1 VRFAI
6 RSSIFTVLLGALASS
21 APAAAQ
27 TAPNQGFQLNRYE
40 PTAAGEWSFA
50 VDHPWYSSIR
60 YFAAGV
66 TLNYAHK
73 PLVIGALNSDGS
85 FNESRGLVDHQFIAH
100 IDLAG
105 SFLDRVLVT
114 ASLPLVLLNDGQ
126 AGSAAGVG
134 DPRLGAMVRVYGQ
147 PYESVFSAS
156 VGLGL
161 WIPLRAISDSIPASY
176 SDKDVRVLPKVAL
189 GGVWNKLLWSGT
201 VGFMYRPEAETVLP
215 AGLGAE
221 PGRAAAELQ
230 FGLAASYWDQER
242 RFAVG
247 PEILIATAALGRDSF
262 SRFGTS
268 LEAMIAGHYNVAK
281 LVQVGLA
288 LGTGFV
294 RQPGTPDFRG
304 LLRVAYAP
312 TRSKDPD
319 RDGDGIKDR
328 VDACPD
334 TRGVPTDNPRT
345 HGCPPIADRDLDGV
359 PDSEDRCP
367 DEHKGSNPDPAR
379 LGCPMAPPEVDRDG
393 DGVLDKDD
401 QCPDTHKG
409 QSPDPNR
416 NGCPAQDSDKDGVV
430 DPIDQCL
437 FEPAGLHPDPNR
449 IGCPLPDRD
458 KDTVPDK
465 TDACPDKPGAPN
477 PNPKKNGCPS
487 LVEVRGG
494 QLVILKPVFF
504 ATDKD
509 VILNQSFAVLQAVA
523 DVLAA
528 TPEIKRIRIE
538 GHTDSQG
545 KVAYNVDLSNRRANS
560 VMRWLVGHGISAER
574 LEAKGYGPERPVA
587 TNNTAAGRA
596 KNRRVEFHIA
606 ESAGVQVQT
615 QSPAQMPTP
624 AQNP

>member
-1 VRFAI
+1 MRLAI
-6 RSSIFTVLLGALASS
+6 RSSILSAVLGTLVLGG
-21 APAAAQ
+21 PAAAQ
-27 TAPNQGFQLNRYE
+27 DMPNQGFQLNRYE

-50 VDHPWYSSIR
+50 VDHPWYSSLR

-73 PLVIGALNSDGS
+73 PLVIGSLSSDGS
-85 FNESRGLVDHQFIAH
+85 FSEQRGLVDHQFIAH
-100 IDLAG
+100 VDLAG
-105 SFLDRVLVT
+105 SFLDRVLIT
-114 ASLPLVLLNDGQ
+114 ASLPLVLANVGE
-126 AGSAAGVG
+126 AGSGAGVG
-134 DPRLGAMVRVYGQ
+134 DPRLGAMVRVHGQ
-147 PYESVFSAS
+147 PYQSVFSAS
-156 VGLGL
+156 VGLNV
-161 WIPLRAISDSIPASY
+161 WIPLRAISESIPPTY

-201 VGFMYRPEAETVLP
+201 VGFMYRPEATTVLP
-215 AGLGAE
+215 SGVSGD
-221 PGRAAAELQ
+221 PGRAASELQ
-230 FGLAASYWDQER
+230 FGLAASYYDQER

-247 PEILIATAALGRDSF
+247 PELLIATAALGRDSF

-268 LEAMIAGHYNVAK
+268 VEAMIAGHYNIAK

-312 TRSKDPD
+312 MGSKEPD

-334 TRGVPTDNPRT
+334 VRGVPSDNPRT
-345 HGCPPIADRDLDGV
+345 HGCPPVADRDLDGV
-359 PDSEDRCP
+359 PDNEDLCP
-367 DEHKGSNPDPAR
+367 DTHKGDSPDPAR
-379 LGCPMAPPEVDRDG
+379 AGCPLPPPETDRDG
-393 DGVLDKDD
+393 DGVGDKED

-416 NGCPAQDSDKDGVV
+416 LGCPAQDSDKDGVI
-430 DPIDQCL
+430 DPVDQCL
-437 FEPAGLHPDPNR
+437 FEPAGLHPDPAR
-449 IGCPLPDRD
+449 PGCPSPDRD

-477 PNPKKNGCPS
+477 PDPKKNGCPS

-504 ATDKD
+504 ATNKD
-509 VILNQSFAVLQAVA
+509 VILAKSFPVLQAVA
-523 DVLAA
+523 DALVA
-528 TPEIKRIRIE
+528 TPEIKRIRVE

-545 KVAYNVDLSNRRANS
+545 KPAYNLDLSNRRANS
-560 VMRWLVGHGISAER
+560 VRRWLIEHGINEAR
-574 LEAKGYGPERPVA
+574 VEAKGYGQERPVA
-587 TNNTAAGRA
+587 TNNTAEGRG

-606 ESAGVQVQT
+606 ESSTTAVQT
-615 QSPAQMPTP
+615 QAP
-624 AQNP
+624 